1 MGGTESKLDIPEKPV
16 FDISKAKV
24 DLPSV
29 QDFQDKTSSAFD
41 ELSKQAED
49 LNSKVWSTTGY
60 LYALLGLVVA
70 GGIGYLIYNYVV
82 PYFQSLN
89 KPSQETL
96 KTGSGLNVFSAELTS
111 GKDIKSQLV
120 NKISNNEL
128 DVKIDEK
135 YGAKPGDSLNVY
147 FQHIGSSPEKKTV
160 SYGDILK
167 IVPKNGTSSS
177 SSQSKS
183 KSWYGS
189 TTQQLSSLK
198 DGTELYTIPS
208 ANGPQ
213 ESSVYSY
220 QFWIF
225 IKDWNYKFGQDKHVF
240 SRSDS
245 SNKSV
250 ANPSVLLHPTDNTL
264 KISVSVYPT
273 EKTSKNE
280 PAPAGHS
287 GTTDDVFIC
296 EIPNIPLQQWT
307 SISISMSTKNLDI
320 YINGKLVKSCLL
332 PGIPKPAMGDI
343 ILNEN
348 GGFSGWMCSFN
359 QYSKSLVPTDAQ
371 TFYSFGAPCRL
382 PGDSY
387 NAQLSIFSS
396 EGKEKSKYMF

>member
-1 MGGTESKLDIPEKPV
+1 MGGTQSKLDLPEKPV

-29 QDFQDKTSSAFD
+29 QDFQAKTSSAFD
-41 ELSKQAED
+41 EVTKQAQE

-60 LYALLGLVVA
+60 LNVLLGLVVL
-70 GGIGYLIYNYVV
+70 GGIGYLIYNYAV
-82 PYFQSLN
+82 PYFKSIN
-89 KPSQETL
+89 KPSQESL
-96 KTGSGLNVFSAELTS
+96 KTGPGLNIFSAELTS

-120 NKISNNEL
+120 NDISNNEL
-128 DVKIDEK
+128 QTKIDEK

-147 FQHIGSSPEKKTV
+147 FQHVGSSPEKKTV
-160 SYGDILK
+160 SYGDTLK
-167 IVPKNGTSSS
+167 IIPSGSQRSSS
-177 SSQSKS
+177 KS
-183 KSWYGS
+183 NSWYGS
-189 TTQQLSSLK
+189 TTEQLSSLK
-198 DGTELYTIPS
+198 DATEPYTIPS
-208 ANGPQ
+208 ANSPQ
-213 ESSVYSY
+213 ESSIYSY
-220 QFWIF
+220 QFWVF
-225 IKDWNYKFGQDKHVF
+225 IKDWNYKFGQDKYVF
-240 SRSDS
+240 SRSDP

-250 ANPSVLLHPTDNTL
+250 ANPLVLLHPTDNTL

-287 GTTDDVFIC
+287 GTTDDVFVC

-307 SISISMSTKNLDI
+307 SISISMSTKNLDV

-332 PGIPKPAMGDI
+332 TGIPKPAMGDI

-359 QYSKSLVPTDAQ
+359 QYSKSLLPTDAQ
-371 TFYSFGAPCRL
+371 TFYAFGAPCRL